1 MQVLK
6 EDIRGRILTVARQQ
20 FERKGYSKT
29 SMREV
34 AELAGVGVGNIYNYF
49 TNKDE
54 LFREVVRPVLYALEA
69 MLQEHHGIRGEDIM
83 IMRSEKYLKSCID
96 EYVSLI
102 DKHRALMEILLFRAQ
117 GSSLERFREN
127 YTDRSTELVKE
138 WFASMQQKHPEI
150 NTSVSD
156 FIIHLH
162 TVWMFTMFEELL
174 MHSVP
179 RQEMEAILHDQDM
192 RYRQRT
198 YKQSAASGRLAGRKS
213 SRRFPPFFM
222 NKSEYR
228 SLINYNNGEIKKER
242 RFVPTVRDSGTKER
256 LAYIGRSVVR
266 RKCGVYACALLG
278 CL

>member
-1 MQVLK
+1 MLDNFKPCTFAKVKSETLFVINASVERGHTRSHIDGCQTT
-6 EDIRGRILTVARQQ
+6 IREERLFQDFHARN
-20 FERKGYSKT
+20 S
-29 SMREV
+29 
-34 AELAGVGVGNIYNYF
+34 GVVSGNIYNYF

-54 LFREVVRPVLYALEA
+54 LFREVVRPVLCALEA

-83 IMRSEKYLKSCID
+83 MMRSEKYLKSCID

-127 YTDRSTELVKE
+127 YTDRSTELVKA
-138 WFASMQQKHPEI
+138 WFASMQRKHPEI

-179 RQEMEAILHDQDM
+179 RQEMEAILHD
-192 RYRQRT
+192 YI
-198 YKQSAASGRLAGRKS
+198 L
-213 SRRFPPFFM
+213 F
-222 NKSEYR
+222 
-228 SLINYNNGEIKKER
+228 EIQGWRAIIK
-242 RFVPTVRDSGTKER
+242 
-256 LAYIGRSVVR
+256 I
-266 RKCGVYACALLG
+266 
-278 CL
+278 